1 MIVPST
7 PALSALCLLT
17 HFISA
22 QNVQDEKLDKKCDA
36 WPGCGSK
43 NSSNTNT
50 VTPPDGF
57 QIAAHIV
64 SDDNDSSAYFAN
76 TNLPLIRY
84 SDCGPEGAMTD
95 LLPISNIQFRH
106 FPANVY
112 THWAPTSISSNG
124 KSSTS
129 KSRSRSQLIV
139 CLSPLEVTVSGDE
152 LNKQVFEAGQVILLD
167 DTRGKGHKLRSVSH
181 GDELRPLSALTV
193 NLPLHHHHTALFG
206 KRKTRYPCLD
216 QHFDDA
222 NGGDAEDDIAWLAQ
236 FRNKKCWA
244 VAGAGAALSSAFAG
258 WIYLVYPPIL
268 IRISEIASVLGLTY
282 SLVHFGESYWDNL
295 RDDDAQIKSFGSAK
309 SDVEVDVDVGT
320 IADTVREI

>member
-1 MIVPST
+1 M
-7 PALSALCLLT
+7 
-17 HFISA
+17 
-22 QNVQDEKLDKKCDA
+22 DKKCDV
-36 WPGCGSK
+36 WPGCSK

-50 VTPPDGF
+50 NTVTPPEGF

-64 SDDNDSSAYFAN
+64 SDDIDSSAYFADID
-76 TNLPLIRY
+76 LPLIRY

-106 FPANVY
+106 FPAGVY

-124 KSSTS
+124 ESSNS

-139 CLSPLEVTVSGDE
+139 CLSPLEVMVSGDE
-152 LNKQVFEAGQVILLD
+152 RNKQVFEAGQVILLD

-181 GDELRPLSALTV
+181 AGDELRPLSALTV

-216 QHFDDA
+216 QRFDA
-222 NGGDAEDDIAWLAQ
+222 NNGDAEDDIAWLAH
-236 FRNKKCWA
+236 FRNKKRWA
-244 VAGAGAALSSAFAG
+244 VASAGVALSSAFAG

-282 SLVHFGESYWDNL
+282 GLVHLGESYWDNL
-295 RDDDAQIKSFGSAK
+295 RDYDAQVQRFDSDKS
-309 SDVEVDVDVGT
+309 EVKVQ
-320 IADTVREI
+320 A